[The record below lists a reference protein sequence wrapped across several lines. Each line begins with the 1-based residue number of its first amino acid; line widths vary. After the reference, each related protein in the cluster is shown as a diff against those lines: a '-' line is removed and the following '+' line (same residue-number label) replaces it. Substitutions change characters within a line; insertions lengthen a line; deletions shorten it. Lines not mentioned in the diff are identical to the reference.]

1 MNYLNNK
8 VLYKIRLLC
17 FDRSEVSEKI
27 DVNKTRESKECDTCQ
42 YWYSLNKGFKLE
54 PIVFNRC
61 HD

>member
-8 VLYKIRLLC
+8 VWYKIRLLC

-42 YWYSLNKGFKLE
+42 YWYSLS
-54 PIVFNRC
+54 
-61 HD
+61 